1 MILPLHLQKH
11 FMACNLMSALCC
23 CRAGD
28 ALSQQDALAQQ
39 LREAEEMLG
48 LAADEADSL
57 DKVLQ
62 AVQATVQVLRPCTL
76 HHCLWGRHTAD
87 TTFLL
92 GWEELACLV
101 CLLTK

>member
-1 MILPLHLQKH
+1 
-11 FMACNLMSALCC
+11 MACILMLALCC

-62 AVQATVQVLRPCTL
+62 AVQATVQVLLSCTP
-76 HHCLWGRHTAD
+76 HHCVCSRHAQ
-87 TTFLL
+87 
-92 GWEELACLV
+92 
-101 CLLTK
+101 